1 MRGSQPIV
9 VGVDATRECD
19 AALRWAVNEAALRNR
34 PLHVVA
40 SSAPAGRPRLVRAP
54 AVSDQSPDAD
64 EALELS
70 GQYAAA
76 RLTSARVTTEISTDP
91 PVRALARAAG
101 AAELV
106 VVSAHQHHNGHSV
119 AHAVASHVAC
129 PVIVVR
135 PPEAPVRQR
144 VVVGLDG
151 SVESDYAL
159 AFAFDEASRREASVE
174 AVHSWRPMGSEASYR
189 RWIARTEQTFQ
200 QQLRDSV
207 APYRTKYPN
216 VPVVERVLQGGPA
229 DQLAERSARA
239 DLVVVGSRGYGRVI
253 GRLLGSVSQDLL
265 DRAQCPVA
273 VLKNAW

>member
-1 MRGSQPIV
+1 
-9 VGVDATRECD
+9 
-19 AALRWAVNEAALRNR
+19 
-34 PLHVVA
+34 
-40 SSAPAGRPRLVRAP
+40 
-54 AVSDQSPDAD
+54 VSDQSPDAD